1 MRLDLRPRTR
11 SYRRSVDSEIDLL
24 KLPEA
29 VSRHLAA
36 GGTLLLPSRQRAAAL
51 RRAVVWSHLDSA
63 DIWPTPDVLP
73 VRAWYARL
81 AIRHRLPRSL
91 SFAEEWLAW
100 REHVRRNV
108 AGDGLLSVDSLTDG
122 LQRAAGLAADWCLT
136 EQTILRYS
144 SAEAQWLAT
153 GMAQVRRVAAERGAI
168 ASFDLAAQLRAS
180 IGAGLDQRPKYAG
193 FAPTPAFAALG
204 FDAGDL
210 LWVDDSRATATASPV
225 RVHAASDA
233 DDEHA
238 SIATWARAHLERD
251 PAARLLVVLPD
262 ADARRDALDRVLIE
276 TLTPSAFAGRRAAP
290 VHEFEGG
297 RALADAPEVRIALEL
312 LQALV
317 RPVEPQQL
325 SRVLEEFAWPASR
338 VQRAAVAEQLRAG
351 NPEPVPPTAVAALWR
366 TSAGKVG
373 ASGPIEVCIQQFE
386 TARLALRDAQPVTVR
401 VARALDALGWD
412 RVGGS
417 DSAAV
422 QTRVAFGALL
432 AALPSVADTAPAAV
446 VELLTALARRENFAP
461 SIGDVAV
468 TISGACEHPIVR
480 YDGIWFGGLQS
491 DRWPVPV
498 RFDPYIP
505 WELQRAAGMPPT
517 SARLRL
523 ESARNYLDALSAST
537 ADFVCSWARNDGE
550 AELSPSVLLRGRADL
565 VVEPSPSLASRLRDA
580 ATFDRE
586 RLDDVRGAVWD
597 TTVDVPGGAATL
609 SDQAECPFRAYAR
622 TRWLRRPREA
632 WEPGVSPIERGRWL
646 HRVLEKFWVAIGDSQ
661 RLAACSEAELDA
673 ELDLALREIP
683 VEADLVTEPLDGR
696 AEARERDRLRRVIK
710 LALDLEKQRAPFK
723 VHETEIDRVLEIE
736 SLKFNVR
743 PDRIDRLSDG
753 RLVVM
758 DYKSSAYKALDFL
771 GERPRAVQLFCYALA
786 LESDGETVAGFG
798 NLHFQLRGAKSAVAA
813 ETKEFLP
820 GAGRVDAWS
829 AIRASYAAR
838 LTAIA
843 AEFANG
849 DARIRPSKK
858 ACEYC
863 DLTPLCRRNEVGG
876 IGSEGEDEADEAEDR
891 ES

>member
-1 MRLDLRPRTR
+1 MR
-11 SYRRSVDSEIDLL
+11 
-24 KLPEA
+24 
-29 VSRHLAA
+29 VS
-36 GGTLLLPSRQRAAAL
+36 
-51 RRAVVWSHLDSA
+51 
-63 DIWPTPDVLP
+63 
-73 VRAWYARL
+73 
-81 AIRHRLPRSL
+81 
-91 SFAEEWLAW
+91 
-100 REHVRRNV
+100 
-108 AGDGLLSVDSLTDG
+108 
-122 LQRAAGLAADWCLT
+122 
-136 EQTILRYS
+136 
-144 SAEAQWLAT
+144 
-153 GMAQVRRVAAERGAI
+153 
-168 ASFDLAAQLRAS
+168 
-180 IGAGLDQRPKYAG
+180 
-193 FAPTPAFAALG
+193 APTPAFAALG

-290 VHEFEGG
+290 VHELEGG

-417 DSAAV
+417 DSVAV
-422 QTRVAFGALL
+422 QTRAAFGALL

-446 VELLTALARRENFAP
+446 VELSTALARRENFAP

-498 RFDPYIP
+498 RFDPDIP

-517 SARLRL
+517 SARAATRVGKKLSRCAVREHGGLRL
-523 ESARNYLDALSAST
+523 LVGTPTTAR
-537 ADFVCSWARNDGE
+537 
-550 AELSPSVLLRGRADL
+550 PSSRPRCCCVGVADL

-597 TTVDVPGGAATL
+597 TTVDVPGGCSHAVR
-609 SDQAECPFRAYAR
+609 SS
-622 TRWLRRPREA
+622 
-632 WEPGVSPIERGRWL
+632 GVSVSRLMRGRVGCVGL
-646 HRVLEKFWVAIGDSQ
+646 AKLGSPASRRSNVAAGCTAFSKSSGSRSRDSQ

-683 VEADLVTEPLDGR
+683 IEADLVTEPLDGR

-753 RLVVM
+753 RLVVTGLQIGCVQ
-758 DYKSSAYKALDFL
+758 SARF
-771 GERPRAVQLFCYALA
+771 
-786 LESDGETVAGFG
+786 FG
-798 NLHFQLRGAKSAVAA
+798 
-813 ETKEFLP
+813 
-820 GAGRVDAWS
+820 
-829 AIRASYAAR
+829 
-838 LTAIA
+838 
-843 AEFANG
+843 
-849 DARIRPSKK
+849 
-858 ACEYC
+858 
-863 DLTPLCRRNEVGG
+863 
-876 IGSEGEDEADEAEDR
+876 
-891 ES
+891 